1 MVDKCIHVDGFIVEP
16 EKYSDDFLRLWS
28 TEQLRCQQCG
38 GAVYYR
44 HGSRVKPHFAHVAN
58 TRCEYSEPETLEHIM
73 GKKLLKTWIEMTYPS
88 NVTRQEYYL
97 EEIGQRPDIITIF
110 PDGHR
115 LCIEFQC
122 SPISERILKKRI
134 DGYESIN
141 VSQVWILG
149 YNLFTERALHR
160 FRLLA
165 WQVMIQRRQNK
176 MLYLLDSLES
186 ECLFTLSRVTA
197 QRDRKTIFTC
207 EKITRG
213 ALKEHRMSHEGS
225 ISLINAFCTWK
236 QKPTMRGFASREI
249 KRPRQ
254 MGKSPYLQQL
264 IHRRGE
270 DFFSNPLRKFAISR
284 IGDYLSHPVMNQKI
298 EGDHL
303 FDIDH
308 RLWQS
313 FLFLTEIHKVYQRRS
328 AYGTKKQIPKLII
341 KHILE
346 NDVRFPERPFR
357 IVLKKYVKHE
367 LAHHLRDNRMEFP
380 HIKMIHEV
388 IYEYFCRL
396 EDLGFLRNITP
407 KHEYITLGGKYFG
420 KFEVRFDRFCP
431 ELFGKTEFEIKEFFR
446 NHRLCYI
453 RNRWFDCKTNRKIPL
468 L

>member
-1 MVDKCIHVDGFIVEP
+1 MDKCMHVDGFIVEP

-28 TEQLRCQQCG
+28 RKQLRCQQCG

-44 HGSRVKPHFAHVAN
+44 HGSRVKPHFAHVAK

-97 EEIGQRPDIITIF
+97 EEINQRADIITVF
-110 PDGHR
+110 PNGHR

-122 SPISERILKKRI
+122 SPISERILKRRI

-149 YNLFTERALHR
+149 YSLFTEIASYR

-165 WQVMIQRRQNK
+165 WQDMIQRQQNK

-186 ECLFTLSRVTA
+186 ECMFTLARVTA

-207 EKITRG
+207 EKITRR
-213 ALKEHRMSHEGS
+213 ALMEHRMSHEGS
-225 ISLINAFCTWK
+225 ISLVNTSYLWK
-236 QKPTMRGFASREI
+236 QKSTMRDFASREI
-249 KRPRQ
+249 KISKQ
-254 MGKSPYLQQL
+254 IEKTPYLQQL

-270 DFFSNPLRKFAISR
+270 EFLSNPLRQFAISR

-298 EGDHL
+298 AGDHL

-328 AYGTKKQIPKLII
+328 SYGTHKQVPKLII

-346 NDVRFPERPFR
+346 RDVRFPERPFR

-367 LAHHLRDNRMEFP
+367 LAHYLRDNRTEFL
-380 HIKMIHEV
+380 HVKMIHEV

-396 EDLGFLRNITP
+396 EYLGFLRNITP
-407 KHEYITLGGKYFG
+407 EHEYITPEGKYFG

-431 ELFGKTEFEIKEFFR
+431 ELFGKTETEIKEFFR
-446 NHRLCYI
+446 IHSLCYI